1 MTPAITSGNGAHSP
15 SNGKPPIPGSV
26 AAMIARIQGGAN
38 GDREVFELFA
48 TLAHVAGRDDL
59 QAEFRQ
65 RADKSGT
72 LSGAPSRL
80 KDVPAIA
87 PEAAKHHRDGCRAV
101 HENRLVDAVDAFQKA
116 ISADPA
122 APEIHGDL
130 GVAFARLGRFDE
142 AEAAFRLAIRLGP
155 TRAVVYANL
164 ATCLADQ
171 GRLPEVEEWT
181 RQAIQLDPK
190 AADPHRLL
198 GCSLDARGRVPAAE
212 AAFREAIRLDPR
224 LADAHYRLGMLLL
237 RTDRNQEAEVA
248 LRESVRLRPT
258 HVPGWSAL
266 GNLLEAANR
275 PTEAVEC
282 AREAVKLDPNSAD
295 LHNNLGVALAACDRP
310 QEAETEYREALRLN
324 PKLVSA
330 HSNLG
335 NTLRALDR
343 VDEAEQSLREAIR
356 LKPDYA
362 EAHNNLGIV
371 LVQMGRSKEA
381 MTHYEEAIRIRP
393 DYPEARLNRSL
404 SWLAEGDFDRG
415 WQEYEWR
422 WKIRHIKPPPATVPR
437 WDGSPL
443 DGQAIMIASEQG
455 LGDTINFVRYAQL
468 VKARGGVVYVDCQ
481 EPLAGLLGSCPGVDR
496 VVPRGTALPPH
507 DFWAPLLSLPGLLG
521 VPPNAATAPVPY
533 LQPDP
538 ARVEFWRKELGPT
551 DDLRVG
557 IAWQGSK
564 VHRGDRLRSVRL
576 TRFAPLA
583 AIPGVQL
590 FSLQKGAG
598 SEQLADPAAAEMGV
612 VDLGARTAAD
622 MGDVAALMTSLDLL
636 ITVDTA
642 LAHVAGALGVPI
654 WVAVATPSDWRWLQ
668 NREDTI
674 WYPTMRLFRQPR
686 RGDWDAVFGR
696 LAVALA
702 GLVRDRRSGRR
713 EPAVAEVVDG

>member
-1 MTPAITSGNGAHSP
+1 MPAITSGNGAHTTS
-15 SNGKPPIPGSV
+15 SGKPPISGSV
-26 AAMIARIQGGAN
+26 AAMIARIQSGAN

-48 TLAHVAGRDDL
+48 TLAHAAGRDDL

-65 RADKSGT
+65 RADKPGSQ
-72 LSGAPSRL
+72 PPRP
-80 KDVPAIA
+80 KDPPAIA
-87 PEAAKHHRDGCRAV
+87 PEAAKHHRQGCRAV
-101 HENRLVDAVDAFQKA
+101 HENRLLDAVAAFQTA
-116 ISADPA
+116 VEADPA

-142 AEAAFRLAIRLGP
+142 AEAAFRLAVRLGP

-171 GRLPEVEEWT
+171 GRLPEVEEWA
-181 RQAIQLDPK
+181 RQAIQLDSK

-198 GCSLDARGRVPAAE
+198 GCSLDARGRLPAAE

-224 LADAHYRLGMLLL
+224 LADAHYRLGVLLI
-237 RTDRNQEAEVA
+237 RTDRSQEAEAA
-248 LRESVRLRPT
+248 LRESVRLRPA

-275 PTEAVEC
+275 PTEAAEC

-343 VDEAEQSLREAIR
+343 VDEAEQSLREALR

-371 LVQMGRSKEA
+371 LVQMGRPKEA
-381 MTHYEEAIRIRP
+381 MSHYEEAIRLRP

-415 WQEYEWR
+415 WAEYEWR

-443 DGQAIMIASEQG
+443 DGRALMIASEQG
-455 LGDTINFVRYAQL
+455 LGDTINFVRYAPL

-481 EPLAGLLGSCPGVDR
+481 EPLAGLLSSCPGIDR

-521 VPPNAATAPVPY
+521 VPPNAATAPIPY

-538 ARVEFWRKELGPT
+538 ARVEFWRKEFEPT

-583 AIPGVQL
+583 AIPGVRL

-598 SEQLADPAAAEMGV
+598 SEQLADPEAAEMGV

-668 NREDTI
+668 NREDTL
-674 WYPTMRLFRQPR
+674 WYPTMRLFRQSR

-702 GLVRDRRSGRR
+702 GLVRERRSGRR
-713 EPAVAEVVDG
+713 EPAVAEVVEG